1 MKKELI
7 IFSLISIFSVIPLN
21 TKAAELKLVPE
32 TVAAGLGQSIKID
45 VVIDTKNEVVNAVSG
60 SIKKPRDLEIEKMID
75 GWSIIGFWIKRPKL
89 APSSIDFSGIIP
101 NGFKGTGIILS
112 FFAKSYVE
120 DEYGVNIVN
129 PFVVSNDG
137 LGTNLKTVLTQAR
150 FSFVKGVKANVTHDI
165 ADVTSPRPFSAIVA
179 KNTDMFN
186 GRYFLIFNTFDEGY
200 GIDHYEIME
209 TKDEFTNDEL
219 LNKKSGLEWRIA
231 ESPAE
236 IEDQSLESFIYV
248 KSLDRAGNSQIATL
262 LPAVSKSNK
271 QPTSYILFTLVIIF
285 IITGGISMR
294 YFGFIRSR

>member
-1 MKKELI
+1 
-7 IFSLISIFSVIPLN
+7 
-21 TKAAELKLVPE
+21 
-32 TVAAGLGQSIKID
+32 
-45 VVIDTKNEVVNAVSG
+45 
-60 SIKKPRDLEIEKMID
+60 
-75 GWSIIGFWIKRPKL
+75 
-89 APSSIDFSGIIP
+89 
-101 NGFKGTGIILS
+101 
-112 FFAKSYVE
+112 
-120 DEYGVNIVN
+120 
-129 PFVVSNDG
+129 
-137 LGTNLKTVLTQAR
+137 
-150 FSFVKGVKANVTHDI
+150 
-165 ADVTSPRPFSAIVA
+165 
-179 KNTDMFN
+179 
-186 GRYFLIFNTFDEGY
+186 
-200 GIDHYEIME
+200 ME